1 MAMAKKAR
9 YVHGMFSS
17 IAHRYDLL
25 NTLLSLNRDKYWRR
39 FAVEHSGL
47 ASGESAI
54 DVATGT
60 GELAI
65 ELAKAVGPNGKVVG
79 VDFCREMLDIAE
91 EKCKGRCIELAEGN
105 AQELPCPDGTFDL
118 ATIGFALRNVESVEK
133 TLKEMVRVVKPGGKV
148 ISLEFSQPDNRLF
161 RRIYYMYFFKIL
173 PMAGGLISRNKEAYS
188 YLPSSVARFPGKTEL
203 KEIMEKAGLEDI
215 EIYSLTRGI
224 VAVHV
229 GVKPKSEK

>member
-1 MAMAKKAR
+1 MPMAKKEKR
-9 YVHGMFSS
+9 VHEMFSS

-39 FAVEHSGL
+39 FTVERSGL
-47 ASGESAI
+47 GPGESAI

-60 GELAI
+60 GKLAI
-65 ELAKAVGPNGKVVG
+65 ELAKAVGPQGKVVG
-79 VDFCREMLDIAE
+79 VDFCREMLDVAE
-91 EKCKGRCIELAEGN
+91 EKCEGLCIELKEGN
-105 AQELPCPDGTFDL
+105 AQELPYPDGAFDL

-133 TLKEMVRVVKPGGKV
+133 TLKELARVVKPGGKV

-161 RRIYYMYFFKIL
+161 RRIYYIYFFKIL
-173 PMAGGLISRNKEAYS
+173 PVAGGLISRNKGAYS
-188 YLPSSVARFPGKTEL
+188 YLPSSVARFPGKREL

-215 EIYSLTRGI
+215 EIYSLTGGI

-229 GVKPKSEK
+229 GVKPT